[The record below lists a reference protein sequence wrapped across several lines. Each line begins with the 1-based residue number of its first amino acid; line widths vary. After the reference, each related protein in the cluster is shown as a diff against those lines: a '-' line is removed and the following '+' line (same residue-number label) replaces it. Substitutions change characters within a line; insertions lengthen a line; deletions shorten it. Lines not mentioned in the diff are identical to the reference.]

1 MLLSLLLLAQLSQL
15 VSAHFVIQ
23 YPEPR
28 GFNEEKQ
35 PQWPCGGLNNVSPA
49 RAEFPLSGGPIQIR
63 STHTQELLEVLV
75 AVGNKPGTSFNTV
88 VVPTFMKMAP
98 GQTCFGDVTLPSSLN
113 VTEGTN
119 ATFQVISGADDGALY
134 GVSVGSHSPY
144 TYCNGC
150 HTNFV
155 FFFLCCCS
163 ASM

>member
-23 YPEPR
+23 YPESR
-28 GFNEEKQ
+28 GFNEEKE
-35 PQWPCGGLNNVSPA
+35 PQWPCGGFNKVSPT

-75 AVGNKPGTSFNTV
+75 AVGNEPGGSFNTV

-98 GQTCFGDVTLPSSLN
+98 GLTCFGDVTLPSSLN

-119 ATFQVISGADDGALY
+119 ATFQVISRADDGALY
-134 GVSVGSHSPY
+134 GVSCWNPY
-144 TYCNGC
+144 ILQWSSY
-150 HTNFV
+150 
-155 FFFLCCCS
+155 
-163 ASM
+163 